1 MKSSSLELFNV
12 NCEGEIGD
20 VVIRGDFNLKGETL
34 LEQSKNLLENQ
45 VLRNFLLNEPRG
57 GVFKHFNLLV
67 SPKNKEAD
75 AGFIILEPEDNP
87 PMSGSNCICVSTVL
101 LEKNFIQMEEPITE
115 FLLEAPGGI
124 IPIKAYCENKKVKF
138 IEIKNLPSFVDK
150 LDVKIKT
157 SSFGE
162 INVSTVFGGDS
173 FVICEAKD
181 FALEIKPE
189 NAKKFVE
196 ISKEIVQAA
205 NNDLG
210 FYHPNLPSLDFIS
223 FCQFIEPIKI
233 NDKNQKEGWNTV
245 CIRPGKLDRSPCGT
259 GTSARLALMRE
270 KNEIE
275 INEKFISRSIIGS
288 KFETFIVEELV
299 KDNLK
304 MIIPSI
310 KGAAFITGR
319 QEMYVSEDDPFPQG
333 YRLGDTWPGRN

>member
-1 MKSSSLELFNV
+1 MKTTSLKLFNV

-20 VVIRGDFNLKGETL
+20 VVISGDLDLKGETL
-34 LEQSKNLLENQ
+34 LEQSKNLLKDQN
-45 VLRNFLLNEPRG
+45 LRNFLLNEPRG

-67 SPKNKEAD
+67 SPKNKKAD

-87 PMSGSNCICVSTVL
+87 PMSGSNSICVSTVL
-101 LEKNFIQMEEPITE
+101 LEKNIIPIKEPITE

-138 IEIKNLPSFVDK
+138 IEIKNLPSFIDQ
-150 LDVKIKT
+150 LDVEIKTFSFGKIK
-157 SSFGE
+157 
-162 INVSTVFGGDS
+162 VSTVFGGDS

-181 FALEIKPE
+181 FALDIKPE

-196 ISKEIVQAA
+196 ISKEIVHVA
-205 NNDLG
+205 NNELG
-210 FYHPNLPSLDFIS
+210 FYHPTLPSLNFIS

-270 KNEIE
+270 KMKLI
-275 INEKFISRSIIGS
+275 
-288 KFETFIVEELV
+288 
-299 KDNLK
+299 
-304 MIIPSI
+304 
-310 KGAAFITGR
+310 
-319 QEMYVSEDDPFPQG
+319 
-333 YRLGDTWPGRN
+333 